1 MSQIELLQSSVTAA
15 DELQINNDSGDINLT
30 PATTKDVNIPQDIS
44 LTFGTDTERLD
55 ADSSNNLNILSS
67 ENINLTPAAG
77 QNINIEQ
84 DTSVIFG
91 SNNSEKITANS
102 SNELTINAD
111 EDINLIPAS
120 NKDINIPNEIGLVF
134 GSNDSEKIEVD
145 ATTNLSIQANND
157 IIFDTNNA
165 TFNINSSISGN
176 IIITDNFITVGEANL
191 KTTTNLENALN
202 IKHTMVLVPDTVDI
216 VGALGAVV
224 PEQILTSNSLTIIK
238 ASGNMTA
245 NAKFALADGSY
256 NGQIKKI
263 CLHPSYNLTT
273 SVNYSNEV
281 LIDIDN
287 FYDPDG
293 NPASSSSAATLVLN
307 KGGQTLN
314 ILWIKNSASG
324 NGYWVLMDSNFDL
337 I

>member
-1 MSQIELLQSSVTAA
+1 
-15 DELQINNDSGDINLT
+15 
-30 PATTKDVNIPQDIS
+30 
-44 LTFGTDTERLD
+44 
-55 ADSSNNLNILSS
+55 
-67 ENINLTPAAG
+67 
-77 QNINIEQ
+77 
-84 DTSVIFG
+84 
-91 SNNSEKITANS
+91 
-102 SNELTINAD
+102 
-111 EDINLIPAS
+111 
-120 NKDINIPNEIGLVF
+120 
-134 GSNDSEKIEVD
+134 
-145 ATTNLSIQANND
+145 
-157 IIFDTNNA
+157 
-165 TFNINSSISGN
+165 
-176 IIITDNFITVGEANL
+176 
-191 KTTTNLENALN
+191 
-202 IKHTMVLVPDTVDI
+202 VDI
-216 VGALGAVV
+216 VGALGASI

-245 NAKFALADGSY
+245 NAKFALSDGSY

-273 SVNYSNEV
+273 SSNFSFEV

-293 NPASSSSAATLVLN
+293 NPASSSVAATLVLN